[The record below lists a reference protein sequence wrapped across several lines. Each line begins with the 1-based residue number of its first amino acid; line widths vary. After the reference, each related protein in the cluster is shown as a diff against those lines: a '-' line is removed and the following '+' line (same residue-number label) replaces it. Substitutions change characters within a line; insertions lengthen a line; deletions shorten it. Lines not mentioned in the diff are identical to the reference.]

1 MADDTDAIT
10 ARLAAVGFADK
21 TIKDV
26 LKNKKQCS
34 VLLSILDEA
43 NVTTDADTPGAQA
56 PLFNALAAAS
66 TKDAALPSRPHIALA
81 IRDGRLKTTTQVDAA
96 IKYAK
101 DAGTSFNDVDF
112 DKACGV
118 GVSFTKEEVVEL
130 VKAYIAERKEEIE
143 EQRYK
148 VLGGTIA
155 NIKAST
161 DLKWANALDVKTAV
175 DAEFL
180 SLLGPKDERDIVK
193 KGKGTDTKS
202 SAKDAKEGK
211 KPAADA
217 PSSSSAAAAA
227 EPDPLNS
234 TSMFEEGFLGS
245 LHKPG
250 GNPQIKP
257 ELREAHLKATGGK
270 VFTRFPPEPNG
281 YLHIGHSKAIAVNF
295 GYARFHKGE
304 CYLRYDDTNPEA
316 EEEKYFTSI
325 KEIIEWLGFKPYK
338 ITYSSD
344 NFQRLYDLAEEL
356 IKRDK
361 GYVCHCTAE
370 EIQKQRGGKEG
381 EAGPRYGCAHRDR
394 PIEESLA
401 EFRNM
406 RDGKY
411 KPKEALLRMKQDMAS
426 GNPQMWD
433 LTAYRVL
440 DAEHHRTGA
449 EWKIYPTY
457 DFTHC
462 LCDSFENITHSLC
475 TTEFITARESY
486 DWLCDA
492 LEVYKPRQSEY
503 GRLNLTGTIM
513 SKRKIAKLVNES
525 HVRGWDDPR
534 LYTLVAIRRRGVPPG
549 AILSFVNELGVT
561 TATTHIMTARFEQS
575 VRRYLEQTVPRL
587 SLILD
592 PVLVV
597 LENLPEDH
605 YEEISVPFKPNDA
618 AMGEH
623 KVPFTNKFYVDRSD
637 FREVDSKDYFRLA
650 PGKSVGLLRVP
661 HTVKVTGFTK
671 DEATGKV
678 TEIQARY
685 ENDIPFKKPKT
696 YLQWI
701 AHAPEKGSP
710 VAVEARLFNQLF
722 MSENPESNPAGFL
735 ADINK
740 NSEEI
745 YSGAIID
752 TGFHEVR
759 RRAPWPAKEGE
770 GAGVLVEERPE
781 TVRFQ
786 GLRVGYFAM
795 DSDSTGDRIVLNRI
809 VTLKEDVGKSG

>member
-10 ARLAAVGFADK
+10 TRLAGLGFADK
-21 TIKDV
+21 AIKEA
-26 LKNKKQCS
+26 LKNKKQCTS
-34 VLLSILDEA
+34 LLSVLDEA
-43 NVTTDADTPGAQA
+43 DLPSSGTDLHLDP
-56 PLFNALAAAS
+56 AS
-66 TKDAALPSRPHIALA
+66 TPLLNSLAVATKDTALPGRPYIARA
-81 IRDGRLKTTTQVDAA
+81 IRSGRLKSGLQVDYA
-96 IKYAK
+96 IKYVK
-101 DAGTSFNDVDF
+101 DTGGTTIDDAEF

-118 GVSFTKEEVVEL
+118 GVSFTKEQVVEN
-130 VKAYIAERKEEIE
+130 VKAWILEKKAEIE

-148 VLGGTIA
+148 LLGTTIA
-155 NIKAST
+155 NIKALT
-161 DLKWANALDVKTAV
+161 DLKWANALDVKNAV

-193 KGKGTDTKS
+193 KGKEAKAEKNTKV
-202 SAKDAKEGK
+202 DK
-211 KPAADA
+211 KAET
-217 PSSSSAAAAA
+217 STAA
-227 EPDPLNS
+227 EPDVLNN

-295 GYARFHKGE
+295 GYARFNGGE

-325 KEIIEWLGFKPYK
+325 KEIVEWLGFKPYK

-344 NFQRLYDLAEEL
+344 HFQKLYDLAEEL
-356 IKRDK
+356 IRRDK

-381 EAGPRYGCAHRDR
+381 EAGPRYGCAHRTR

-411 KPKEALLRMKQDMAS
+411 KPKEALLRMKQDMES

-449 EWKIYPTY
+449 DWKIYPTY

-475 TTEFITARESY
+475 TVEFITARESY

-513 SKRKIAKLVNES
+513 SKRKILKLVNEKY
-525 HVRGWDDPR
+525 VRGWDDPR
-534 LYTLVAIRRRGVPPG
+534 LYTLVGIRRRGVPPG

-561 TATTHIMTARFEQS
+561 TATTHIMTVRFEQS

-592 PVLVV
+592 PVLVT
-597 LENLPEDH
+597 LENLPDDH
-605 YEEISVPFKPNDA
+605 FEEISVPFKPNDPK
-618 AMGEH
+618 MGEH
-623 KVPFTNKFYVDRSD
+623 KVPFTNKFYIDRSD
-637 FREVDSKDYFRLA
+637 FREVDSKDYFRMA

-661 HTVKVTGFTK
+661 HTVRVTGFVK
-671 DEATGKV
+671 DDKTGLV
-678 TEIQARY
+678 TEIKAHY
-685 ENDIPFKKPKT
+685 ENDVEFKKPKT

-701 AHAPEKGSP
+701 GHAPEKGSP
-710 VAVEARLFNQLF
+710 VKLEARLFNQLF
-722 MSENPESNPAGFL
+722 LSENPESNPKGFL
-735 ADINK
+735 ADINP

-745 YSGAIID
+745 YKDAIID

-759 RRAPWPAKEGE
+759 KRAPWPAREGE
-770 GAGVLVEERPE
+770 QNDGPVGPE
-781 TVRFQ
+781 SVRFQ

-795 DSDSTGDRIVLNRI
+795 DSDSTEDKIVLNRI
-809 VTLKEDVGKSG
+809 VTLKEDVGKN

>member
-1 MADDTDAIT
+1 MADDTEAIT
-10 ARLAAVGFADK
+10 ARLSTLGFADK
-21 TIKDV
+21 TIKDAI
-26 LKNKKQCS
+26 KNQKHLTS
-34 VLLSILDEA
+34 LLSVIDEA
-43 NVTTDADTPGAQA
+43 SSTSDDVAGELPRDQ
-56 PLFNALAAAS
+56 LVHLNALAVAS
-66 TKDAALPSRPHIALA
+66 KDTPLPNRSYITAA
-81 IRDGRLKTTTQVDAA
+81 IRDGRLRSSVQVEAA

-101 DAGTSFNDVDF
+101 ETPGEIKPDGFN
-112 DKACGV
+112 KAAGV
-118 GVSFTKEEVVEL
+118 GIEFTKDQVVER
-130 VKAYIAERKEEIE
+130 VKEYILERKEEIE

-148 VLGGTIA
+148 LLGSTIA
-155 NIKAST
+155 NVKATT
-161 DLKWANALDVKTAV
+161 DLKWANALDVKQAV

-180 SLLGPKDERDIVK
+180 SLLGPKDERDVIK
-193 KGKGTDTKS
+193 KGKG
-202 SAKDAKEGK
+202 DAKPAKEKVEK
-211 KPAADA
+211 KKQAVDTP
-217 PSSSSAAAAA
+217 A

-234 TSMFEEGFLGS
+234 TSMFEEGFLGA

-250 GNPQIKP
+250 GNPQIKTT
-257 ELREAHLKATGGK
+257 LRDEHLKATGGK

-295 GYARFHKGE
+295 GYARYNNGC

-325 KEIIEWLGFKPYK
+325 KEIVEWLGFKPYK

-344 NFQRLYDLAEEL
+344 HFQRLYDLAEDL

-361 GYVCHCTAE
+361 GYVCHCTAD
-370 EIQKQRGGKEG
+370 EIHKQRGGKEG
-381 EAGPRYGCAHRDR
+381 EAGERYECVHRNR

-411 KPKEALLRMKQDMAS
+411 KPKEALLRMKQDMKS

-449 EWKIYPTY
+449 DWKIYPTY

-492 LEVYKPRQSEY
+492 LEIYKPRQSEY

-513 SKRKIAKLVNES
+513 SKRKIAKLVNEG
-525 HVRGWDDPR
+525 HVRDWDDPR

-561 TATTHIMTARFEQS
+561 TATTYIMTTRFEQS

-592 PVLVV
+592 PILVV

-605 YEEISVPFKPNDA
+605 YEEISVPFKPNDPK
-618 AMGEH
+618 MGEH
-623 KVPFTNKFYVDRSD
+623 KVAFTNKFYIDRSD
-637 FREVDSKDYFRLA
+637 FREVDSKDYFRMA

-661 HTVKVTGFTK
+661 HTVKVTGFVK
-671 DEATGKV
+671 DEETGKV
-678 TEIQARY
+678 KEIRAKY
-685 ENDIPFKKPKT
+685 ENDVEFKKPKT

-701 AHAPEKGSP
+701 GHAPEKGSP
-710 VAVEARLFNQLF
+710 VKVEARLFNQLF
-722 MSENPESNPAGFL
+722 LSENPESNPNGFL
-735 ADINK
+735 ADINP

-745 YSGAIID
+745 YGDAIID

-759 RRAPWPAKEGE
+759 RRAPWPAAEGE
-770 GAGVLVEERPE
+770 RNGEEVGLE

-795 DSDSTGDRIVLNRI
+795 DRESTDEKIVLNRI
-809 VTLKEDVGKSG
+809 VTLKEDGGKN

>member
-1 MADDTDAIT
+1 MADDTDALT
-10 ARLAAVGFADK
+10 ARLAALGFADK
-21 TIKDV
+21 TIKET
-26 LKNKKQCS
+26 LKNKKQCAAL
-34 VLLSILDEA
+34 VSILDEA
-43 NVTTDADTPGAQA
+43 DLPSSGADLELDPACTPLLNSLASATKDTP
-56 PLFNALAAAS
+56 
-66 TKDAALPSRPHIALA
+66 LPGRPYIARA
-81 IRDGRLKTTTQVDAA
+81 IRSGRLKTNSQVDHA
-96 IKYAK
+96 IKYIK
-101 DAGTSFNDVDF
+101 ETGGEVTNDAEF
-112 DKACGV
+112 DAACGV
-118 GVSFTKEEVVEL
+118 GVSFTKDQVIDL
-130 VKAYIAERKEEIE
+130 VKAYILERKEEIE

-148 VLGGTIA
+148 VLGTTIA
-155 NIKAST
+155 NIKAGT
-161 DLKWANALDVKTAV
+161 ELKWANALDVKHAV

-180 SLLGPKDERDIVK
+180 SLLGPKDERDIIK
-193 KGKGTDTKS
+193 KTKAPKEAKGEKAT
-202 SAKDAKEGK
+202 AE
-211 KPAADA
+211 
-217 PSSSSAAAAA
+217 SSSSTAAAAPA
-227 EPDPLNS
+227 EVDVLNS
-234 TSMFEEGFLGS
+234 TSMFEEGFLGA

-257 ELREAHLKATGGK
+257 ELKEAHLAATGGK

-295 GYARFHKGE
+295 GYARFNNGE

-325 KEIIEWLGFKPYK
+325 KEIVEWLGFKPYK

-344 NFQRLYDLAEEL
+344 NFQQLYDLAEEL

-381 EAGPRYGCAHRDR
+381 EAGPRYGCEHRDR
-394 PIEESLA
+394 PVEESLA

-449 EWKIYPTY
+449 DWKIYPTY

-492 LEVYKPRQSEY
+492 LEIYKPRQSEY

-513 SKRKIAKLVNES
+513 SKRKIAKLVNEK

-561 TATTHIMTARFEQS
+561 TATTHIMTVRFEQS

-618 AMGEH
+618 KMGEH
-623 KVPFTNKFYVDRSD
+623 NVAFTNKFYIDRSD
-637 FREVDSKDYFRLA
+637 FREEDSRDYFRMA

-661 HTVKVTGFTK
+661 HTVKVTGFAK
-671 DEATGKV
+671 DEMTGLI
-678 TEIQARY
+678 TEIRAKY
-685 ENDIPFKKPKT
+685 ENDVAFKKPKT

-710 VAVEARLFNQLF
+710 VKVEARIFNQLF
-722 MSENPESNPAGFL
+722 VSENPESNPKGFL
-735 ADINK
+735 ADINPD
-740 NSEEI
+740 SEEI
-745 YSGAIID
+745 YKEAIID

-759 RRAPWPAKEGE
+759 KRAPWPAREGE
-770 GAGVLVEERPE
+770 QNDGPVGPE
-781 TVRFQ
+781 SVRFQ

-795 DSDSTGDRIVLNRI
+795 DSDTTGDKIVLNRI
-809 VTLKEDVGKSG
+809 VTLKEDVGKN

>member
-1 MADDTDAIT
+1 MADDTERLT
-10 ARLAAVGFADK
+10 SRLASLGFADK
-21 TIKDV
+21 TIKET
-26 LKNKKQCS
+26 LKNKKQCAAL
-34 VLLSILDEA
+34 VSILDEA
-43 NVTTDADTPGAQA
+43 DIPESGADLELDP
-56 PLFNALAAAS
+56 AS
-66 TKDAALPSRPHIALA
+66 TPLLNSLA
-81 IRDGRLKTTTQVDAA
+81 IATKDVTLPGRPYIARAIREGRLKSGLQVDHA

-101 DAGTSFNDVDF
+101 ETGGKIDDVEF
-112 DKACGV
+112 DKVCGV
-118 GVSFTKEEVVEL
+118 GVSFTKDQVIEN
-130 VKAYIAERKEEIE
+130 VKAWILEKKTEIE
-143 EQRYK
+143 EGRYK
-148 VLGGTIA
+148 LLGTTIA
-155 NIKAST
+155 NIKSLT
-161 DLKWANALDVKTAV
+161 DLKWANALDVKNAV

-193 KGKGTDTKS
+193 KAKGGD
-202 SAKDAKEGK
+202 KDAKGDSSK
-211 KPAADA
+211 KPAA
-217 PSSSSAAAAA
+217 AAAAA
-227 EPDPLNS
+227 DEPDPLN
-234 TSMFEEGFLGS
+234 TTGMFEGGFLGA

-257 ELREAHLKATGGK
+257 ELRDAHLAATGGK

-295 GYARFHKGE
+295 GYARYNGGH

-325 KEIIEWLGFKPYK
+325 KEIVEWLGFKPYK

-344 NFQRLYDLAEEL
+344 HFQKLYDLAEDL

-381 EAGPRYGCAHRDR
+381 EAGPRYGCAHRNR
-394 PIEESLA
+394 PVEESLA

-411 KPKEALLRMKQDMAS
+411 KPKEALLRMKQDMES

-440 DAEHHRTGA
+440 DAEHHRTGGD
-449 EWKIYPTY
+449 WKIYPTY

-492 LEVYKPRQSEY
+492 LEIYKPRQSEY

-513 SKRKIAKLVNES
+513 SKRKIAKLVNEK

-561 TATTHIMTARFEQS
+561 TATTHIMTVRFEQS

-592 PVLVV
+592 PILVT
-597 LENLPEDH
+597 LENLPEGY
-605 YEEISVPFKPNDA
+605 YEEVSVPFKPNDA
-618 AMGEH
+618 KMGEH
-623 KVPFTNKFYVDRSD
+623 MVAFTNKFYIDRSD
-637 FREVDSKDYFRLA
+637 FREEDSKDYFRMA
-650 PGKSVGLLRVP
+650 PGKSVGLLKVP
-661 HTVKVTGFTK
+661 HTVRVTSFVK
-671 DEATGKV
+671 DDTTGRV
-678 TEIQARY
+678 TEIKAHY
-685 ENDIPFKKPKT
+685 ENDVPFKKPKT
-696 YLQWI
+696 YIQWVG
-701 AHAPEKGSP
+701 HAPEKGSP
-710 VAVEARLFNQLF
+710 VKVEARLFNQLF
-722 MSENPESNPAGFL
+722 KSENPESNPDGFL
-735 ADINK
+735 ADINP

-745 YSGAIID
+745 YADAIID

-759 RRAPWPAKEGE
+759 KRAPWPAREGE
-770 GAGVLVEERPE
+770 QNDGPVGPE
-781 TVRFQ
+781 SVRFQ

-795 DSDSTGDRIVLNRI
+795 DCDTAGDKIVLNRI
-809 VTLKEDVGKSG
+809 VTLKEDVGKN

>member
-1 MADDTDAIT
+1 MADDIDAIT

-43 NVTTDADTPGAQA
+43 NVAIDPESNNEPAAA
-56 PLFNALAAAS
+56 PLYNALAAAS
-66 TKDAALPSRPHIALA
+66 TKDANLPSRPYIAHA

-96 IKYAK
+96 IRYAK
-101 DAGTSFNDVDF
+101 DAGETLNDADF
-112 DKACGV
+112 DRACGV

-155 NIKAST
+155 NVKAST

-180 SLLGPKDERDIVK
+180 SLLGPKDDRDIIK
-193 KGKGTDTKS
+193 KVKGTDTKS
-202 SAKDAKEGK
+202 SAKGAKEGK
-211 KPAADA
+211 KPTAEA
-217 PSSSSAAAAA
+217 SSSAAAA

-257 ELREAHLKATGGK
+257 ELRDAHLKATGGQ

-295 GYARFHKGE
+295 GYARFHNGS

-381 EAGPRYGCAHRDR
+381 EAGPRYGCVHRDR

-449 EWKIYPTY
+449 QWKIYPSY

-513 SKRKIAKLVNES
+513 SKRKIAKLVNEG

-623 KVPFTNKFYVDRSD
+623 K
-637 FREVDSKDYFRLA
+637 
-650 PGKSVGLLRVP
+650 
-661 HTVKVTGFTK
+661 
-671 DEATGKV
+671 
-678 TEIQARY
+678 ARY
-685 ENDIPFKKPKT
+685 ENDVAFKKPKT

-722 MSENPESNPAGFL
+722 TSENPESNPAGFL
-735 ADINK
+735 ADINP

-745 YSGAIID
+745 HSGAIID

-781 TVRFQ
+781 SVRFQ

-795 DSDSTGDRIVLNRI
+795 DSDSAGDKIVLNRI

>member
-10 ARLAAVGFADK
+10 TRLAALGFADK
-21 TIKDV
+21 TIKET
-26 LKNKKQCS
+26 LKNKKQCTS
-34 VLLSILDEA
+34 LLSVLDEA
-43 NVTTDADTPGAQA
+43 DLPSSGTDLHLDP
-56 PLFNALAAAS
+56 AS
-66 TKDAALPSRPHIALA
+66 TPLLNSLA
-81 IRDGRLKTTTQVDAA
+81 IATKDTTLPGRPYIARAIRSGRLKSGLQVEHA
-96 IKYAK
+96 IKYVK
-101 DAGTSFNDVDF
+101 ETGGTTINDAEF

-118 GVSFTKEEVVEL
+118 GVSFTKEQVIEN
-130 VKAYIAERKEEIE
+130 VKAWILEKKAEIE

-148 VLGGTIA
+148 LLGTTIA
-155 NIKAST
+155 NIKALT
-161 DLKWANALDVKTAV
+161 DLKWANALDVKNAV

-193 KGKGTDTKS
+193 RG
-202 SAKDAKEGK
+202 KEGK
-211 KPAADA
+211 VEKNTKVEKKAETNT
-217 PSSSSAAAAA
+217 AA
-227 EPDPLNS
+227 EPDVLNN

-295 GYARFHKGE
+295 GYARFNGGE

-325 KEIIEWLGFKPYK
+325 KEIVEWLGFKPYK

-344 NFQRLYDLAEEL
+344 HFQKLYDLAEEL
-356 IKRDK
+356 IRRDK

-381 EAGPRYGCAHRDR
+381 EAGPRYGCAHRSR
-394 PIEESLA
+394 PVEESLA

-411 KPKEALLRMKQDMAS
+411 KPKEALLRMKQDMES

-449 EWKIYPTY
+449 DWKIYPTY

-475 TTEFITARESY
+475 TVEFITARESY
-486 DWLCDA
+486 EWLCDA

-513 SKRKIAKLVNES
+513 SKRKILKLVNEKY
-525 HVRGWDDPR
+525 VRGWDDPR
-534 LYTLVAIRRRGVPPG
+534 LYTLVGIRRRGVPPG

-561 TATTHIMTARFEQS
+561 TATTHIMTMRFEQS

-592 PVLVV
+592 PVLVT

-605 YEEISVPFKPNDA
+605 FEEISVPFKPNDPK
-618 AMGEH
+618 MGEH
-623 KVPFTNKFYVDRSD
+623 KVPFTNKFYIDRSD
-637 FREVDSKDYFRLA
+637 FREVDSKDYFRMA

-661 HTVKVTGFTK
+661 YTVRVTGFVK
-671 DEATGKV
+671 DDKTGMV
-678 TEIQARY
+678 TEIKAHY
-685 ENDIPFKKPKT
+685 ENDVAFKKPKT

-701 AHAPEKGSP
+701 GHAPEKGSP
-710 VAVEARLFNQLF
+710 VKLEARLFNQLF
-722 MSENPESNPAGFL
+722 LSENPESNPNGFL
-735 ADINK
+735 ADINP

-745 YSGAIID
+745 YKDAIID

-759 RRAPWPAKEGE
+759 KRAPWPAREGE
-770 GAGVLVEERPE
+770 QNDGPVGPE
-781 TVRFQ
+781 SVRFQ
-786 GLRVGYFAM
+786 GLRVGYFAV
-795 DSDSTGDRIVLNRI
+795 DSDSTEDKIVLNRI
-809 VTLKEDVGKSG
+809 VTLKEDVGKN